1 MTSRIS
7 FFKLTVNEWKKL
19 GWLTA
24 VQALVFALFIP
35 LRLLLPLAL
44 EKKIKARSLTD
55 VLCENVGFD
64 KTLTTVMIVAFG
76 ILCALAVFSYLH
88 SRKRLDFYYSLA
100 IRRDTLFLVKFTAGA
115 MTFAAAYLANQLLA
129 ILVGAIYGVM
139 SATIVQEIVA
149 SSFLGILFFLT
160 SYSTA
165 AVAVLLTGKT
175 LTSVL
180 AIGAISMY
188 LPLLWV
194 VVCGFQE
201 IFFPTLIPGG
211 VTFMGGAYRLYMTS
225 RPLMLEHSSPWIMIL
240 AWNADG
246 AAVRQGLTGMW
257 PDLGSICLFL
267 VLPVIL
273 TSVCLLLCRVRK
285 TEAAGKALAFAWT
298 EGLIKIML
306 AIPAALFI
314 GMVVYEE
321 FDSVV
326 WEICFVAIFGAL
338 ACVIMEFIY
347 RWDIRQA
354 LAHKWHIVVT
364 VAVSLAIFLV
374 FRFDLI
380 GINRYLPEKEELA
393 AMSVRRSYSDF
404 CYYDDD
410 GKRTKNEQDI
420 LRLLET
426 DKVDLIYP
434 LAEDGVQNVQRNE
447 LDGDYVSLNME
458 YRLKSGRT
466 VYRSYTVNSD
476 LYKKAQ
482 RELMKDEEY
491 RKRYYPILTWDDARL
506 EQIEDVWVLLPQ
518 ELWEKLG
525 EQGDLMTTG
534 KDAEKTD
541 DADGKAGATSD
552 DEKMAD
558 GLTTEIKT
566 AADAPD
572 ISGESAEDTGTD
584 EWEYAEYS
592 DSGVMTG
599 MTLTKEAGRRLIRA
613 YQEDLA
619 ESDGLLMEEASVG
632 SISIEWKHDS
642 NDPYTVDVYSLR
654 KDFTRTMEVLRE
666 AYAENAMNEND
677 MRG

>member
-225 RPLMLEHSSPWIMIL
+225 RTLMLEHSSPWIMIL

>member
-24 VQALVFALFIP
+24 VQALVFAMVIP

-64 KTLTTVMIVAFG
+64 KTLTTVTIVAFG

-139 SATIVQEIVA
+139 SATVVQEIAA

-194 VVCGFQE
+194 VVCGLQE
-201 IFFPTLIPGG
+201 IFLPTLIPDG
-211 VTFMGGAYRLYMTS
+211 VTFMGGAYRLYMSS
-225 RPLMLEHSSPWIMIL
+225 RTLMLEHSSPWIMIL

-273 TSVCLLLCRVRK
+273 TSLCLVLCRVRK

-314 GMVVYEE
+314 GMAVYEE

-326 WEICFVAIFGAL
+326 WEICFVAVFGAL

-347 RWDIRQA
+347 RWDIRQV
-354 LAHKWHIVVT
+354 LAHKWHIAVT

-374 FRFDLI
+374 FRFDLA
-380 GINRYLPEKEELA
+380 GINTYIPKKEELA
-393 AMSVRRSYSDF
+393 AMSVRRSYSGF

-426 DKVDLIYP
+426 DKIDLIYP
-434 LAEDGVQNVQRNE
+434 LAEDGVRNVQRNE
-447 LDGDYVSLNME
+447 FDGYYVNLNME

-482 RELMKDEEY
+482 RELMKDKEY
-491 RKRYYPILTWDDARL
+491 RKRYYPILTWDDERL
-506 EQIEDVWVLLPQ
+506 KQIEDIWVLLPQ

-525 EQGDLMTTG
+525 EQGDSTVTG

-541 DADGKAGATSD
+541 DADEIAESTSD
-552 DEKMAD
+552 DEKMVD

-572 ISGESAEDTGTD
+572 ISGESAEDDGMD

-654 KDFTRTMEVLRE
+654 GDFTRTMEVLRE
-666 AYAENAMNEND
+666 AYAENAMND